1 MLTSS
6 FAEIIDW
13 VDKLDFWEQAAFDL
27 IVSGNEISDADIDL
41 LVQYLLEDNN
51 LNGKSGERPELKYK
65 DYFVTSDDDAIYQL
79 KKIAN
84 LRNINALAP
93 NHKLEFGSNL
103 TAIFGATGSGKSGY
117 ARVLGSAGFTRGDEE
132 IIPDITKP
140 FDPDAPQ
147 LVDIELVREGEAIF
161 IEHEVGLPCPQLSS
175 FYVFDATSVIVHLT
189 EKNTISFS
197 PAGLSYLQT
206 LANLTDDVRT
216 RLNQK
221 IDIKKKENIFTSLFH
236 EDSAVKELVS
246 SISHQTDLE
255 ELKEQA
261 NFTSDDKEE
270 LKKLK
275 SRINTIETKGIPSQ
289 IKELQQSK
297 EDLAT
302 LITKI
307 KLVVGGLDSEMVNSI
322 NQDIKNVNTH
332 LEVANKLGLESFKA
346 GKLQSVGTEE
356 WHTFIHAAKDL
367 ASVEVDNQDRP
378 YPQDESHCLLCQQPL
393 TVEAKDLINQI
404 WNFLGD
410 EVQEK
415 LRLAEQSLSNK
426 LDEVTGLDTTYFE
439 DQLAVS
445 RLILDRDKELHSRI
459 KSHRDA
465 IVLLKES
472 AQRGIETHKE
482 MESLKIE
489 TENLPK
495 IEEIV
500 NEIEAEIA
508 KWQEEEG
515 KVENLQTKSFE
526 LEDKKLLSK
535 HLKEIE
541 EFIQELVW
549 IDKASKIGGTTGR
562 ITGKYNQLFSKLVT
576 DEYIE
581 LYEKTLEGLGRPLK
595 VHISTQAR
603 KGKVYKQLVLEADE
617 STPEILTRPDKILSG
632 GEKRVV
638 ALADF
643 LTEISLDTSS
653 SGIILDDPV
662 TSLDLAWR
670 QKIAAILVEEAKV
683 RQVIVFTHDMP
694 FLYYLGAESEKEK
707 VPIDNHWIKRGD
719 IDEIPGH
726 VYLNNSPALEKDY
739 KNDKIARK
747 WHKKALDSPPEDQL
761 AFVKEGFGAVRTS
774 YEVLIIF
781 GLFNGVVMRFEER
794 ISFGRLKDVVWDQS
808 IIESIIERCETCSK
822 YIEGH
827 SHSDA
832 FSGEPPTPAIL
843 LTEIDEFNNIR
854 QAVRELK
861 KKS

>member
-1 MLTSS
+1 MTSS
-6 FAEIIDW
+6 FAEIITW

-27 IVSGNEISDADIDL
+27 IVGGNEISDVDIDL
-41 LVQYLLEDNN
+41 LVQYLFEDHN

-65 DYFVTSDDDAIYQL
+65 NFIVTSGDDEIYQL
-79 KKIAN
+79 KKITN

-93 NHKLEFGSNL
+93 DQKLEFGSNL

-117 ARVLGSAGFTRGDEE
+117 ARVLGSAGFTRGDKE

-161 IEHEVGLPCPQLSS
+161 IEHEVGSPCPELSS

-189 EKNTISFS
+189 QKNTISFS

-206 LANLTDDVRT
+206 LANLTDVVRT
-216 RLNQK
+216 RLNQ
-221 IDIKKKENIFTSLFH
+221 IIENNKKENIFTSLFH
-236 EDSAVKELVS
+236 EDSAVKEVVS
-246 SISHQTDLE
+246 SISHETNLE
-255 ELKEQA
+255 ELRELA
-261 NFTSDDKEE
+261 IFTSDDKKE
-270 LKKLK
+270 LRRLK

-297 EDLAT
+297 EDLSQ
-302 LITKI
+302 LISKI
-307 KLVVGGLDSEMVNSI
+307 KLVVGGLASEMVNSI

-426 LDEVTGLDTTYFE
+426 LGEVTGLDTTYFE

-549 IDKASKIGGTTGR
+549 IDKASKIGGTTRR

-632 GEKRVV
+632 GEKRAV

-643 LTEISLDTSS
+643 LTEISLDASS
-653 SGIILDDPV
+653 RGIIMDDPV
-662 TSLDLAWR
+662 TSLDMEWR
-670 QKIAAILVEEAKV
+670 KKIAKTLVAEAKH
-683 RQVIVFTHDMP
+683 RQVIVFTHDMA
-694 FLYYLGAESEKEK
+694 FLYYLREASESESI
-707 VPIDNHWIKRGD
+707 PADYHWITR
-719 IDEIPGH
+719 DETNGSPGYVH
-726 VYLNNSPALEKDY
+726 LNNSPVLERDYRDDRRAREFYKEAKDATAPEKQVELVRGGFAAL
-739 KNDKIARK
+739 
-747 WHKKALDSPPEDQL
+747 
-761 AFVKEGFGAVRTS
+761 RTS
-774 YEVLIIF
+774 YEVVIMFDL
-781 GLFNGVVMRFEER
+781 LKGVVKRFAER
-794 ISFGRLKDVVWDQS
+794 TSFMNLLNIDWDDQLVEK
-808 IIESIIERCETCSK
+808 IVERCEYCSGLM
-822 YIEGH
+822 EGH
-827 SHSDA
+827 SHSDVLGA
-832 FSGEPPTPAIL
+832 ELPTPKML
-843 LTEIDEFNNIR
+843 YEEIEVFNVIR
-854 QAVRELK
+854 KEARK
-861 KKS
+861 RK